1 QTCALPILL
10 HAFNMGVYDEMSQ
23 SFSANGHTLGSELWA
38 YVPYNLLP
46 HLQWLTR
53 PEYEHVYYV
62 DSSVKAY
69 DVNIFPPSDSPE
81 GRHPYGWGTIL
92 VVGMRF
98 GGGEYAVNVIGET
111 TPSVLRLAYM

>member
-1 QTCALPILL
+1 NKYLNRRQVAYVGANDGML

-69 DVNIFPPSDSPE
+69 DVNIFPPSDSPQ
-81 GRHPYGWGTIL
+81 GRHPDRKR
-92 VVGMRF
+92 VV
-98 GGGEYAVNVIGET
+98 E
-111 TPSVLRLAYM
+111 